1 MKHILSIA
9 ASALLLSS
17 CSIYS
22 SYKQTEIAPLTV
34 DPYQD
39 TTYRDTI
46 RVAPQWNQV
55 FTDVNLQTLLTKALT
70 SNIDLQIASLS
81 IEQSEALLRT
91 ARLAYLPSFMLAPEG
106 GVMSL
111 DKSKASYSYNL
122 PVNAQWEI
130 DLFGK
135 LRNSK
140 EQTRSALLQTREY
153 KKLLQ
158 TQVIA
163 ALANNYYT
171 LVMLDKQLQITQE
184 CVANQKQNLDVII
197 AMKEAGMQT
206 EAAVNQASA
215 NLYNVQASE
224 KDIQKQIRIIENA
237 ISLLINETPERIKR
251 TDFSQ
256 IKGIPVQLNDEVAV
270 VSLSNRPDVRQAEY
284 ALRESFY
291 GVNAARSAFYP
302 SLTLGGTAGWTNSA
316 GGFISNPGQLLL
328 SAIGSLTQPLFNK
341 GINQANLKISK
352 ARYEQSKLQFH
363 QTLLSAG
370 VEVNDALVLCQNSQ
384 SKLIIRQKQVEANQR
399 ALDNSLELMK
409 HSSNTYLDV
418 LYAEITLLQSRLVSV
433 SDWFEGV
440 QGKITLYKALGG
452 GSTPE

>member
-9 ASALLLSS
+9 ASAFLLSS

-22 SYKQTEIAPLTV
+22 SYKSPEIAPLAV
-34 DPYQD
+34 DQSFGSGSQD
-39 TTYRDTI
+39 TLLT
-46 RVAPQWNQV
+46 APEWNQV
-55 FTDVNLQTLLTKALT
+55 FTDPNLQVLLTKALT
-70 SNIDLQIASLS
+70 SNVDLQVAALS
-81 IEQSEALLRT
+81 VEQSEALLRT
-91 ARLAYLPSFMLAPEG
+91 AKLAYLPSFMLAPEG

-111 DKSKASYSYNL
+111 DKSKAAYSYNL

-140 EQTRSALLQTREY
+140 EQTRSALMQTLEY

-215 NLYNVQASE
+215 NLLNVQASE
-224 KDIQKQIRIIENA
+224 KDIQKQIRLIENA
-237 ISLLINETPERIKR
+237 ISLLINEAPERIER
-251 TDFSQ
+251 TGFGQS
-256 IKGIPVQLNDEVAV
+256 GLNTIALSDEIAFVTLA
-270 VSLSNRPDVRQAEY
+270 NRPDVRQAEY

-291 GVNAARSAFYP
+291 GVNTARSAFYP
-302 SLTLGGTAGWTNSA
+302 SITLGGTAGWTNSA
-316 GGFISNPGQLLL
+316 GGMISNPGQLLL

-352 ARYEQSKLQFH
+352 ARYEQTKLQFH
-363 QTLLSAG
+363 QALLNAG
-370 VEVNDALVLCQNSQ
+370 VEVNDALILCQNSRD
-384 SKLIIRQKQVEANQR
+384 KLEIRSRQVEANQK

-418 LYAEITLLQSRLVSV
+418 LYAEITLLQSRLVQV

-452 GSTPE
+452 GSSQN

>member
-237 ISLLINETPERIKR
+237 ISLLINETPERITR

-418 LYAEITLLQSRLVSV
+418 LYAEITLLQSRLVSI

>member
-46 RVAPQWNQV
+46 CVAPQWNQV

-237 ISLLINETPERIKR
+237 ISLLINETPERITR

>member
-55 FTDVNLQTLLTKALT
+55 FTDVNLQALLTKALT

-140 EQTRSALLQTREY
+140 EQTRSALLQTKEY

-237 ISLLINETPERIKR
+237 ISLLINETPERITR
-251 TDFSQ
+251 TDFYQ